1 MVLCNSYLCFL
12 AQDLFCGVV
21 DAQRIGLVTTI
32 ERIVECVF
40 MEALAHPSSD
50 ADDDAAHCPMVKTQ
64 LLPALRSFCSALK
77 GNNNIF
83 LLD

>member
-1 MVLCNSYLCFL
+1 MI
-12 AQDLFCGVV
+12 
-21 DAQRIGLVTTI
+21 DAQKVGLVTTI

-50 ADDDAAHCPMVKTQ
+50 VDDDAAQCPMVKNQ

-77 GNNNIF
+77 GSWQENVI
-83 LLD
+83 